1 MIIDDMYNPQKKIIN
16 MKKII
21 FTYLLVVCLF
31 SCATDEAEEQL
42 NAINI
47 QIDLS
52 EVEEYSNDYEYT
64 DFIIKVYGSKED
76 YFNEVNAVFSGNIDA
91 TGKIS
96 ISEELQE
103 KSYYV
108 DIYTEDKVLSN
119 WEVMDL
125 DLDASNIIKFSP
137 DTNESYSTVNMT
149 DHRRFVG
156 NWSFLSYEQINNED
170 EERTDKLFLSINK
183 EYTATSYETYDGVAY
198 QLHFKLLGNDY
209 LELVTI
215 QPSPDNYPVNQ
226 NSTQDLVVEIE
237 QDGLLYFTNY
247 SGNKAVYASN

>member
-31 SCATDEAEEQL
+31 SCATDDAEEQL

-52 EVEEYSNDYEYT
+52 QVEEYSNDYDHT
-64 DFIIKVYGSKED
+64 DFMVKVYDSKED

-119 WEVMDL
+119 WEVMDI

-156 NWSFLSYEQINNED
+156 NWSFLSYEQINNEN
-170 EERTDKLFLSINK
+170 EERTDKVFLSINK
-183 EYTATSYETYDGVAY
+183 DFTATSYETYDGVAY
-198 QLHFKLLGNDY
+198 QLHFKLLGNGNVQ
-209 LELVTI
+209 LVTI

-226 NSTQDLVVEIE
+226 TSSQDLVVQIKE
-237 QDGLLYFTNY
+237 DGLLYFTNY
-247 SGNKAVYASN
+247 SGNKAVYVSN

>member
-1 MIIDDMYNPQKKIIN
+1 

-21 FTYLLVVCLF
+21 FTYLSLIFLF
-31 SCATDEAEEQL
+31 GCSSNDTEEQL
-42 NAINI
+42 NLISI
-47 QIDLS
+47 QIDLDQ
-52 EVEEYSNDYEYT
+52 VEEYSDDYEYT
-64 DFIIKVYGSKED
+64 DFMVKVYDTKED

-96 ISEELQE
+96 ISENLEE

-119 WEVMDL
+119 WEVIDL
-125 DLDASNIIKFSP
+125 DVDASNIIKFSP
-137 DTNESYSTVNMT
+137 ANTNESYSTVYMT
-149 DHRRFVG
+149 DHRKFVG
-156 NWSFLSYEQINNED
+156 NWSFLSYEQINND
-170 EERTDKLFLSINK
+170 NEERTDKVFLSINK

-198 QLHFKLLGNDY
+198 QLHFKLLGNGY

-215 QPSPDNYPVNQ
+215 QPSSDNYPVYET
-226 NSTQDLVVEIE
+226 NSEDIVVQIE

-247 SGNKAVYASN
+247 SGDKAVYVSN